1 MELQNM
7 PVSKVLELIA
17 KYQGIQRANP
27 PSSSA
32 WLMASTTLQPLFL
45 EMARRQGKGEV
56 L

>member
-1 MELQNM
+1 MELQNI
-7 PVSKVLELIA
+7 PTSKVLELIA
-17 KYQGIQRANP
+17 KHQGTQRANP

-32 WLMASTTLQPLFL
+32 WRMASAALQPLFS